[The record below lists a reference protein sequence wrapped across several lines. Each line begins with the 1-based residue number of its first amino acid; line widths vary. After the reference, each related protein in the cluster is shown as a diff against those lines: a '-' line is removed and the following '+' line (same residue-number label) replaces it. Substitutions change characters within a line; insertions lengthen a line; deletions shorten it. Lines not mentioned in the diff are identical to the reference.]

1 MKSKRKI
8 IYMLL
13 LTFLLGFITKSYSVS
28 ASDDVNII
36 SNTNVTVQ
44 TAKEWAKER
53 GATETFINLADLY
66 YKYSKDDANVNP
78 ALAYVQA
85 AKETGYGKFG
95 GVIDASYYNP
105 CGLKTKEGG
114 SNTDPNAHQRF
125 ANWDEGVQAQ
135 LDHLALYAG
144 ANGYPRTSTY
154 DSRHFSYLFGTARTV
169 KALDSKWA
177 DATYGDE
184 VMNLYKDI
192 EDKQSQISNVQPP
205 KDDLSVC
212 IDSTK
217 YYTGDRLQL
226 SGWILSKG
234 TIKNVDVYIDGILK
248 GSFGPNIN
256 REDVFNN
263 YPEYNQH
270 NSGFNFVC
278 NISDIANGT
287 KSLKLI
293 ATTTDGQSFARDTNI
308 NIQKPQGLLIALD
321 PGHCYG
327 VDDGAYATVNGV
339 KYSETALNLEI
350 ALKARE
356 RLQNA
361 GFSIIMTRENNNQ
374 LASTTTDSLQRRC
387 DIANNSNAALFISI
401 HQNSFNSST
410 SGTEGF
416 YYETNTKAKQLVT
429 EITKNISNILGNN
442 NRGPKPDTAS
452 QGGSLYVVRHT
463 NMTGVLV
470 ECGFMDNA
478 SDVSK
483 LSNADYQYK
492 IADAITNAVI
502 TVYGASNCYEQGEPA
517 ATTIVTPA
525 PETPSNPS
533 PGTDTTTPSNTPTN
547 TDTTTPNKPSPG
559 TDTATSNNPSKP
571 SDPSNNPG
579 NTFDNNNLLIF
590 MVILSV
596 SGVLCCKL
604 RKVS

>member
-13 LTFLLGFITKSYSVS
+13 LTFLLSFITKSYSVS

-66 YKYSKDDANVNP
+66 YKYSKNDANVNP

-95 GVIDASYYNP
+95 GVLDASYYNP
-105 CGLKTKEGG
+105 CGLKAKDGV
-114 SNTDPNAHQRF
+114 SDTDPNAHQRF

-154 DSRHFSYLFGTARTV
+154 DSRHFSFLFGTAKTA
-169 KALDSKWA
+169 KALNSKWA
-177 DATYGDE
+177 GATYGDE
-184 VMNLYKDI
+184 VMNLYKDVV
-192 EDKQSQISNVQPP
+192 DKQSQISSVQTP

-212 IDSTK
+212 IESTK
-217 YYTGDRLQL
+217 YYTGNRLQL
-226 SGWILSKG
+226 SGWILGKG
-234 TIKNVDVYIDGILK
+234 AIKNVDVYIDGILK

-263 YPEYNQH
+263 HPEYNQH

-293 ATTTDGQSFARDTNI
+293 ATTTDGKSFTRDTNI

-339 KYSETALNLEI
+339 KYSETELNLEI
-350 ALKARE
+350 ALKTRQKLE
-356 RLQNA
+356 NA
-361 GFSIIMTRENNNQ
+361 GFNIIMTRENNNQ
-374 LASTTTDSLQRRC
+374 LASTITESLQKRC
-387 DIANNSNAALFISI
+387 DIANNANAALFISI
-401 HQNSFNSST
+401 HQNSFNSSV

-416 YYETNTKAKQLVT
+416 YYETNPKAKQLIT

-442 NRGPKPDTAS
+442 NRGPKSD
-452 QGGSLYVVRHT
+452 GELYVIKHT
-463 NMTGVLV
+463 NMTAVLV
-470 ECGFMDNA
+470 ECGFVDNA

-502 TVYGASNCYEQGEPA
+502 TVYGAPQCYEQGEPA
-517 ATTIVTPA
+517 ATTIVTPV

-533 PGTDTTTPSNTPTN
+533 PGTDTTTPSNPPSN
-547 TDTTTPNKPSPG
+547 TDTP
-559 TDTATSNNPSKP
+559 NNPSKP